1 MKLKNG
7 MITDSSSGEFIA
19 AATGDASKVF
29 NGMIKNNSTA
39 NFLFEQ
45 LMTDIDEEKL
55 VLALLEKYD
64 VSEETAKSDV
74 HDFLD
79 KLRKTG
85 LLDE

>member
-1 MKLKNG
+1 
-7 MITDSSSGEFIA
+7 MITDGSNGEFIA
-19 AATGDASKVF
+19 AATGDASKIF

-45 LMTDIDEEKL
+45 LMTDTTEENL
-55 VLALLEKYD
+55 VIALLEKYD
-64 VSEETAKSDV
+64 VSEETARSDV
-74 HDFLD
+74 RDFLD